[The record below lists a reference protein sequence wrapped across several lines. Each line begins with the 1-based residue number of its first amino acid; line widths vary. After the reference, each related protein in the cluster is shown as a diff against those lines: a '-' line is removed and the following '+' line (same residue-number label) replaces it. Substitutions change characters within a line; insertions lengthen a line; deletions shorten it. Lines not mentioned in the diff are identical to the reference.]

1 MSHFGPWGWAVII
14 STSRFGCSTLARS
27 EVGLVSLF
35 KKLFGQE
42 DASSAQ
48 PSSDTETVRRISRE
62 LDLLEV
68 AEARYLAAF
77 AFVLARVANSD
88 MEISEEESLR
98 MEAVVRDIGGLTEAQ
113 AVLVI
118 QIAKS
123 QQLLKGGTENYLVT
137 REFNKISD
145 REQKERLLHC
155 LFEVSAADD
164 SISLVEESEIR
175 KIATE
180 LKFDHREFSAIRS
193 QYNEKRSILK

>member
-1 MSHFGPWGWAVII
+1 MTQA
-14 STSRFGCSTLARS
+14 
-27 EVGLVSLF
+27 
-35 KKLFGQE
+35 
-42 DASSAQ
+42 
-48 PSSDTETVRRISRE
+48 SSDTETVRRISRE
-62 LDLLEV
+62 LDLLDA

-88 MEISEEESLR
+88 MEISDDENRTMEE
-98 MEAVVRDIGGLTEAQ
+98 VVREVGGLTEAQ
-113 AVLVI
+113 AVLVV

-137 REFNKISD
+137 REFNKIAD
-145 REQKERLLHC
+145 RVQKERLLHC

-164 SISLVEESEIR
+164 TISLVEESEVR

-193 QYNEKRSILK
+193 QYNAKRSILK

>member
-1 MSHFGPWGWAVII
+1 MASLMS
-14 STSRFGCSTLARS
+14 R
-27 EVGLVSLF
+27 
-35 KKLFGQE
+35 LFGQK
-42 DASSAQ
+42 DDSGKQA
-48 PSSDTETVRRISRE
+48 SSDTETVRRITRE
-62 LDLLEV
+62 LDLLDP

-77 AFVLARVANSD
+77 AFALARVANSD
-88 MEISEEESLR
+88 MEISEDEKLR
-98 MEAVVRDIGGLTEAQ
+98 MEEVVREVGGLTEAQ
-113 AVLVI
+113 AVLVV

-137 REFNKISD
+137 REFNRISD

-164 SISLVEESEIR
+164 SISLVEESEVR

-193 QYNEKRSILK
+193 RFNSKRSILK